1 MSKIAVIGIAGES
14 VFLSVDS
21 FGVTGETTVANS
33 FYSELGG
40 KGFNQAI
47 AAARYGAEVSF
58 LGACYQADKERFSEI
73 AKERGVNAFFA
84 GKQSRSPYAVITTDK
99 QGGNKVCV
107 YRGAELSVSDLERF
121 TDEIKS
127 ADILLI
133 NNETPIE
140 VNEKAVEIAKSNGV
154 KIILNPAP
162 QREHECKLLDAI
174 DLFTPNEH
182 ETKGLESYQNVIIT
196 LGEKGCL
203 IRKTG
208 KAVPALKFKEVLDT
222 TGAGDTFNG
231 VLAACIAE
239 GENVETACQKA
250 NIAASIKVTRK
261 YILDSI
267 PTREE
272 IEDYLENR
280 NG

>member
-21 FGVTGETTVANS
+21 FGETGETVQATN
-33 FYSELGG
+33 YHNELGG

-58 LGACYQADKERFSEI
+58 LCACYQGDVQRFTEI
-73 AKERGVNAFFA
+73 AERNGIKACLV
-84 GKQSRSPYAVITTDK
+84 GKQERSPYAVITTDK
-99 QGGNKVCV
+99 NGDNRVLV
-107 YRGAELSVSDLERF
+107 YRGAELDENDVDLF
-121 TDEIKS
+121 ANEIKS

-133 NNETPIE
+133 NNEVPIC
-140 VNEKAVEIAKSNGV
+140 VNERAVRIAKENGV
-154 KIILNPAP
+154 KVLLNPAP
-162 QREHECKLLDAI
+162 TRKYDKEFLEKI

-182 ETKGLESYQNVIIT
+182 ETDGLEDYQNVIIT
-196 LGEKGCL
+196 LGDKGCFIKSEDKL
-203 IRKTG
+203 IPAEKVKT
-208 KAVPALKFKEVLDT
+208 VVDT

-231 VLAACIAE
+231 VLAASLAN
-239 GENVETACQKA
+239 GLDLLTACKSA
-250 NIAASIKVTRK
+250 NVASAIKVTRK

-272 IEDYLENR
+272 IENYLER
-280 NG
+280 KNG